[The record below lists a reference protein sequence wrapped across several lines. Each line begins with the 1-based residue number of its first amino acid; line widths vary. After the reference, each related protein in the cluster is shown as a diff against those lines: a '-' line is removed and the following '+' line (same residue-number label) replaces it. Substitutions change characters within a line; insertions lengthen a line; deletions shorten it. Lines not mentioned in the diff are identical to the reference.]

1 MFEAEKDF
9 NNCFYKAFWQPK
21 TQLLM
26 ISIQPNLD
34 GEFNE
39 ESEKY

>member
-1 MFEAEKDF
+1 MFKAEKDF